1 MKLTM
6 KGPLVVVSVILL
18 ALLLDIKSPRKPFW
32 QGIKEIDWLGESLFY
47 HGDTSRIDRLTN
59 RRSHN
64 ALGSYQV
71 LILLILSP
79 VAFGIFAWIEKKVA
93 ARPMMPSSLFNNLSK
108 ISILSI
114 NVSQS
119 LLSTAS
125 TFFLPLYFQ
134 LVLAASPLQSGLY
147 YLPSTLV
154 LALSFFCTGHII
166 SKTGKSVRLIRL
178 SFLPLCLG
186 AGLLINFKAQL
197 KWALI
202 IIPQIVFSV
211 GLGLYQ
217 APLIAFQAHLRK
229 SEVAAGTAT
238 FQFIKTICQTISIIF
253 GQVIFQAQIGSG
265 TKSTHYHIPK
275 DLLESLVKGKTV
287 SATQVIRQLPSHQQ
301 LEVRRLLV
309 GGLNATWIFFTVI
322 AVLGMIASLGMKKVE
337 LDDGEVERDN

>member
-1 MKLTM
+1 MEV
-6 KGPLVVVSVILL
+6 PLVVVSVVLL

-32 QGIKEIDWLGESLFY
+32 QGIKEIDWLGNFFFIMGTL
-47 HGDTSRIDRLTN
+47 L
-59 RRSHN
+59 
-64 ALGSYQV
+64 ALIGLQTGGVIMLWSSYQV

-93 ARPMMPSSLFNNLSK
+93 AQPMMPPSLFNNLSK

-119 LLSTAS
+119 LLTTAS

-134 LVLAASPLQSGLY
+134 VVLAASPLQSGLY

-154 LALSFFCTGHII
+154 LALFFICTGHII
-166 SKTGKSVRLIRL
+166 SKTGKYVLLIRL

-186 AGLLINFKAQL
+186 AGLLIDSKAQL

-202 IIPQIVFSV
+202 IIPQILLSV

-217 APLIAFQAHLRK
+217 APLIAFQAHFRR
-229 SEVAAGTAT
+229 SEAAAGTAT
-238 FQFIKTICQTISIIF
+238 FQFIKTICQTISIIL
-253 GQVIFQAQIGSG
+253 GQVIFQAQIGS
-265 TKSTHYHIPK
+265 KARSTQYDIPK
-275 DLLESLVKGKTV
+275 DLLQSLVTGKTV
-287 SATQVIRQLPSHQQ
+287 SATQIIRQLPSHQE

-309 GGLNATWIFFTVI
+309 TGLNVTWMFFTVI
-322 AVLGMIASLGMKKVE
+322 AVLGMIASSGMKKVE
-337 LDDGEVERDN
+337 LDNEEEEEGNT